1 MTLVGCFRVG
11 SSLVHELRQA
21 SVNFT
26 VIDVS
31 QNVNEKLNKLGVPTV
46 YGDISHA
53 DTLHH
58 AKVPEAKVI
67 LSTIPD
73 SVLKGTSNVRI
84 LRQLRA
90 MAPDAKVIVT
100 SEVLEHAREM
110 YLEGAAYVLIH
121 RFVGA
126 THLAPV
132 VFAAERGLGAELADH
147 GATELLGRREVLA

>member
-1 MTLVGCFRVG
+1 M
-11 SSLVHELRQA
+11 VH
-21 SVNFT
+21 T
-26 VIDVS
+26 I
-31 QNVNEKLNKLGVPTV
+31 

-84 LRQLRA
+84 LRQLKA
-90 MAPDAKVIVT
+90 MAPAAKIIVT
-100 SEVLEHAREM
+100 AEVLEHAREM
-110 YLEGAAYVLIH
+110 YHEGAEYVLIH

-126 THLAPV
+126 THLAPI
-132 VFAAERGLGAELADH
+132 VFAAESGTGHEVAVLGAS
-147 GATELLGRREVLA
+147 ELLGRHEVLA